1 MTDSQDQRD
10 KRREYGS
17 KPLRRINLFENPFE
31 QFGQWLEDAEA
42 AGAIDATAM
51 TLATVDSQGMP
62 SARTVL
68 MKHFDE
74 QGFCWYTHYLSQKGM
89 ELAENTKACLLFYWR
104 DISRQVSIRGT
115 VTKLPDSD
123 SDHYFQ
129 SRPEGSRFSAAGSRQ
144 SSEVSS
150 RGVLETAVDTLRK
163 KHPSG
168 DVPRPKNWG
177 GYCLSPISLEFWQGR
192 DDRLHDRFRYQL
204 ESSGHWVIN
213 RLAP

>member
-17 KPLRRINLFENPFE
+17 KPLRRINLLENPFE

-74 QGFCWYTHYLSQKGM
+74 QGFCWY
-89 ELAENTKACLLFYWR
+89 
-104 DISRQVSIRGT
+104 
-115 VTKLPDSD
+115 
-123 SDHYFQ
+123 
-129 SRPEGSRFSAAGSRQ
+129 
-144 SSEVSS
+144 
-150 RGVLETAVDTLRK
+150 
-163 KHPSG
+163 
-168 DVPRPKNWG
+168 
-177 GYCLSPISLEFWQGR
+177 
-192 DDRLHDRFRYQL
+192 
-204 ESSGHWVIN
+204 
-213 RLAP
+213 